1 MNAKIQKIVHDKV
14 AQKIN
19 DNPAH
24 EQGQRKTKNLRQ
36 HDKRSTK
43 AGNG

>member
-19 DNPAH
+19 DNSAVFILH
-24 EQGQRKTKNLRQ
+24 SSWLF
-36 HDKRSTK
+36 
-43 AGNG
+43 